1 MSHRHQRLRLIRR
14 MGGFPAADDPDL
26 PAPVLRPHRG
36 DEPGEWAVPDLA
48 IRQVG
53 DSPILDEADLP
64 SLVLDQRHSQVF
76 DPRDRPDV
84 DCDHGPLLVGARG
97 GRAKPAKRADSQDDG

>member
-1 MSHRHQRLRLIRR
+1 

-36 DEPGEWAVPDLA
+36 DEPGEWGGPDLA
-48 IRQVG
+48 IRQAG
-53 DSPILDEADLP
+53 DSPIPDAADLP
-64 SLVLDQRHSQVF
+64 PLGLDQSHSQVF

-84 DCDHGPLLVGARG
+84 ACDHGPLLAGASG
-97 GRAKPAKRADSQDDG
+97 GQAESAKRADTQDDG

>member
-36 DEPGEWAVPDLA
+36 DEPGEWAMPDLT

-53 DSPILDEADLP
+53 AFPILDEADLP
-64 SLVLDQRHSQVF
+64 SLVLDQ
-76 DPRDRPDV
+76 RDRPDV
-84 DCDHGPLLVGARG
+84 DCDHGPLLVGAG
-97 GRAKPAKRADSQDDG
+97 GGPAEPAKRAGTQDDG